1 MSSWYGVGSGTSQLN
16 FANTIS
22 GSRERKNNTSICE
35 LKSHFKPRCQCSSMS
50 SNSISSLSAHAG
62 EENDS
67 SAWAD
72 HALATLGR
80 GAMSVSEL
88 QQSAAAMVKECGG
101 NCSSMTRAIAQLD
114 CHGRYPA
121 NCERDLFRLL
131 DLPIASSHLLG
142 GYFDFNLLI

>member
-1 MSSWYGVGSGTSQLN
+1 MS
-16 FANTIS
+16 
-22 GSRERKNNTSICE
+22 
-35 LKSHFKPRCQCSSMS
+35 P
-50 SNSISSLSAHAG
+50 NSISSLPAHAG
-62 EENDS
+62 EEHES

-88 QQSAAAMVKECGG
+88 QQSAAAMVKECRG
-101 NCSSMTRAIAQLD
+101 NCSSMTRAIAQLG

-131 DLPIASSHLLG
+131 ELPIASSHLLWV
-142 GYFDFNLLI
+142 YVLISTSRNSGIELYAITTSKYYSTHIRWSVI